1 MAYTT
6 VNKSS
11 LYFKPKIY
19 TGNSSTQSI
28 TGVGFQPDWTWIKS
42 YSATRDHAIFDVVRG
57 ATKWIDSHQTAAEST
72 VSGVTSFDSDGFSL
86 GSNIKANNNSENY
99 VSWNWKAGGS
109 GSANTDGD
117 INSTVSA
124 NTAAGFSIVKWT
136 GNGSNSDQEIGTG
149 LSEELKF
156 VISKPLDA
164 GGGTS
169 QWLIFAS
176 GTTDAQDQCF
186 LFTTGAKTTSASGG
200 TPNKGT
206 TAGRLLL
213 KAGSSSN
220 ANLNT
225 NALNYIA
232 YCFAEKKG
240 YSKFGTYTGNGN
252 SDGPFIHLGF
262 KPAFI
267 MVKSATS
274 TTEWHMSDIGRKPTN
289 PNNSYVS
296 ASSNAAQNTSAP
308 TDFLSNGV
316 KIMTSNNGWN
326 QMAQRFI
333 YMAFGQSVVGT
344 NDIPATAR

>member
-1 MAYTT
+1 MAQI
-6 VNKSS
+6 NKPN
-11 LYFKPKIY
+11 LHFNTKLY
-19 TGNSSTQSI
+19 TGNAGTQSI
-28 TGVGFQPDWTWIKS
+28 TGVGFQPDLTWIKRRNTTGGNMWTD
-42 YSATRDHAIFDVVRG
+42 AVRG
-57 ATKWIDSHQTAAEST
+57 VTKTIISNETSAEQTFANGLTAFGT
-72 VSGVTSFDSDGFSL
+72 DGFTV
-86 GSNIKANNNSENY
+86 GSEGGFNSANTIA
-99 VSWNWKAGGS
+99 SWNWKAGGS

-136 GNGSNSDQEIGTG
+136 GNGTNSDQEIGTG

-169 QWLIFAS
+169 QWLIYAN
-176 GTTDAQDQCF
+176 GTTDAQNHCF
-186 LFTTGAKTTSASGG
+186 LFTTGSKTTNATGG

-252 SDGPFIHLGF
+252 SDGAFVYTGF
-262 KPAFI
+262 KPAWFMI
-267 MVKSATS
+267 KSTGS
-274 TTEWHMSDIGRKPTN
+274 GNEWYVWDNKRDIDN
-289 PNNSYVS
+289 PGFQTLY
-296 ASSNAAQNTSAP
+296 ASSNIAEFYSSYG
-308 TDFLSNGV
+308 DFLSNGFKARSV
-316 KIMTSNNGWN
+316 SGGINSSG
-326 QMAQRFI
+326 QEYI
-333 YMAFGQSVVGT
+333 YMAIAENPIVGT
-344 NDIPATAR
+344 NNIPATAR